1 MDLKGEEII
10 AQPMQRVWDCLN
22 DPEIL
27 KACLPGCEEITKTG
41 DDEFKVVLTAA
52 VGPVKARFTGKLML
66 SDLNPPESYSLN
78 FEGAGGAAGFA
89 KGQAKVHLT
98 PDDAGTKLAYE
109 ANAKIG
115 GKIAQVGS
123 RLIDGV
129 ARRIVADFFARFNER
144 VATPESAEPSRSAAP
159 DELHQSRESVDTV
172 QITAPEGRSG
182 KSRTAIWVGV
192 AIIVVAAL
200 YLLSR

>member
-66 SDLNPPESYSLN
+66 SARVLFVELRR
-78 FEGAGGAAGFA
+78 GWRRGGVC
-89 KGQAKVHLT
+89 Q
-98 PDDAGTKLAYE
+98 
-109 ANAKIG
+109 
-115 GKIAQVGS
+115 GS
-123 RLIDGV
+123 G
-129 ARRIVADFFARFNER
+129 
-144 VATPESAEPSRSAAP
+144 
-159 DELHQSRESVDTV
+159 
-172 QITAPEGRSG
+172 
-182 KSRTAIWVGV
+182 
-192 AIIVVAAL
+192 
-200 YLLSR
+200 